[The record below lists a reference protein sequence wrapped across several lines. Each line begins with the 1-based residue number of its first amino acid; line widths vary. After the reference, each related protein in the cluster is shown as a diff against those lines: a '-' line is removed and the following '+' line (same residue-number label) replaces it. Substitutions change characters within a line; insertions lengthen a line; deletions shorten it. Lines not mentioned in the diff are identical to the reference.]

1 MLILKYFLTV
11 GLALTLGLYALSAHL
26 ESEKAASGL
35 RVHTTASLPV
45 AAPPKEPEVVEA
57 SLPVE
62 PIAPPQATK
71 PSKSR
76 HSGHRE
82 RRSH

>member
-11 GLALTLGLYALSAHL
+11 GLALRLGLYALSAHL

-57 SLPVE
+57 SLPE
-62 PIAPPQATK
+62 TIAPPQATK

-76 HSGHRE
+76 HSSHRE
-82 RRSH
+82 RRSVH